1 VAVQFARAWGATVIG
16 TASQDNHDYV
26 RALGATPVTYGDGL
40 QERVRELAPQGVD
53 ASLDLTGSEEAIT
66 VSIAVTGDK
75 ARIVTLVS
83 PPLAKQ
89 YGITMMFG
97 TRAAETVAQVAALA
111 AGGELDLPITR
122 RFALAGLAEAH
133 RLMETGSQRG
143 KLVLT
148 LVCDYGT
155 LSYGPLEYLV
165 IPKGTSYRLVPD
177 EGVEHLTY
185 VVETREPVALPDRGL
200 LGHFLPF
207 DRGVLDVPQ
216 LAPQP
221 MGISAENAD
230 GEWEVLVKRDGEL
243 SSIFYAFDP
252 ADVEGWTGSLA
263 PFRLRLADIRPLTSQ
278 RLDVPPMTHATFQSG
293 QNWIVTMAPRPM
305 QSAEDAERA
314 QPYHRN
320 VDYDEVIVPLGTHDG
335 RRVGPPPGLMSVTP
349 GGMNHGPNQA
359 RLAAARDRLPIYV
372 WNIDTIHPLHYTD
385 AFAAGEIPDFAQRE
399 SFRG

>member
-1 VAVQFARAWGATVIG
+1 MFAKHAQGRIARQAHSAVPEGTYEEHHARRGFEGEVSQLYHAHPTTDWLRVEGPIRPRGIQLTDLATAD
-16 TASQDNHDYV
+16 ASDP
-26 RALGATPVTYGDGL
+26 RALPTLLMFNDDIKISVSKRSAPMPYYFRNADGDTL
-40 QERVRELAPQGVD
+40 L
-53 ASLDLTGSEEAIT
+53 LT
-66 VSIAVTGDK
+66 
-75 ARIVTLVS
+75 
-83 PPLAKQ
+83 Q
-89 YGITMMFG
+89 YGSG
-97 TRAAETVAQVAALA
+97 
-111 AGGELDLPITR
+111 
-122 RFALAGLAEAH
+122 
-133 RLMETGSQRG
+133 
-143 KLVLT
+143 T

-155 LSYGPLEYLV
+155 LTYGPLEYLV

-185 VVETREPVALPDRGL
+185 VVETREPVALPERGL

-207 DRGVLDVPQ
+207 DRGLLDVPQ
-216 LAPQP
+216 LDPQP

-263 PFRLRLADIRPLTSQ
+263 PFRLRLADIRPLTSE

-335 RRVGPPPGLMSVTP
+335 RKVGPPPGLMSVTP

-372 WNIDTIHPLHYTD
+372 WNIDTFHPLHYTD